1 MVSQIKVNEIIKQS
15 GSSIGIGESGDT
27 ISLTG
32 DTINLGTTGNTVNI
46 AGSAYSTSVAGTNSF
61 SVTGSGT
68 QSSIADATWTK
79 LTFDSENWDT
89 DNLFASNK
97 FTATDAGKYFFTG
110 NVCLSYDSA
119 AGPQFAGRFYKN
131 GSGDSQTQTSLTFTS
146 GTVNTV
152 NARVTGIL
160 NLAASDY
167 VELYGYADVGSG
179 VASAPA
185 ARSMMGFR
193 VA

>member
-1 MVSQIKVNEIIKQS
+1 MASTILVDKIDPQS
-15 GSSIGIGESGDT
+15 GTALEIGSSGDT
-27 ISLTG
+27 MTVPSGATLTIAG
-32 DTINLGTTGNTVNI
+32 TINASSGTATGFGGA
-46 AGSAYSTSVAGTNSF
+46 AGANSF

-79 LTFDSENWDT
+79 ITFDSENWDT

-97 FTATDAGKYFFTG
+97 FTATDAGKYFFTA

-131 GSGDSQTQTSLTFTS
+131 GSGDSQTQTSLTFTT

-185 ARSMMGFR
+185 ARSMMGLG
-193 VA
+193 

>member
-1 MVSQIKVNEIIKQS
+1 MSKIFVDQVDPKTATTLTL
-15 GSSIGIGESGDT
+15 GTSGDT
-27 ISLTG
+27 ISIPSGVTIANAGTATG
-32 DTINLGTTGNTVNI
+32 FGG
-46 AGSAYSTSVAGTNSF
+46 AAGTNSF

-68 QSSIADATWTK
+68 QSSIADATWT
-79 LTFDSENWDT
+79 LITFDSENWDT
-89 DNLFASNK
+89 DSCFASNK
-97 FTATDAGKYFFTG
+97 FTAPAAGKYFFTANLSIYAATDNG
-110 NVCLSYDSA
+110 NSI
-119 AGPQFAGRFYKN
+119 AGRFYKN

-167 VELYGYADVGSG
+167 VELYGYADTGTG
-179 VASAPA
+179 TASAPA